1 MIESIYNAFWPQLI
15 MQGIIYTLVLAMIFL
30 DLWSGVRKA
39 RQRKECRSSY
49 GYKKTVEK
57 IARYYNALF
66 VITVIDAVQMLGVW
80 QLGQQTGRTLP
91 VIPVLTLAGAIF
103 VGFIELKSIYE
114 KSEDKEKAKIADAAA
129 LLGKALKDHDTREII
144 SAVAEYMNDTRQGHR
159 RGPSAPRDE
168 RKLHFDDPE
177 EGR

>member
-15 MQGIIYTLVLAMIFL
+15 MLAIIYILVLAMIVL

-39 RQRKECRSSY
+39 RQRGECRSSY

-66 VITVIDAVQMLGVW
+66 VITVIDAVQMLGLW
-80 QLGQQTGRTLP
+80 QLGQQTGRALP
-91 VIPVLTLAGAIF
+91 VLPILTLAGAIF

-129 LLGKALKDHDTREII
+129 LLGKALKDHDTREIV
-144 SAVAEYMNDTRQGHR
+144 SAVAEYMNDTREGHK
-159 RGPSAPRDE
+159 RGSSAPRGK
-168 RKLHFDDPE
+168 RKLYFDDPE